1 MPEAHPSLVATDRT
15 VGDGVESFRMQDG
28 GLAIPTERPEA
39 ITSAFERL
47 GEQALDRCYSLAGY
61 LLGDAAEAEDAAQEA
76 MARAWRSRGSLKEI
90 GAFEAWLDR
99 ILVNT
104 CMDRMRRRKVIRFVE
119 IEEGEVVPGSD
130 PFREMLAKDEL
141 GRALEVLTPEQR
153 AVVVLRFWRDLRVD
167 EIALR
172 LGCPSG
178 TVKSRLHSA
187 IEALRGR
194 MDRDAREVQR

>member
-1 MPEAHPSLVATDRT
+1 MH
-15 VGDGVESFRMQDG
+15 DG
-28 GLAIPTERPEA
+28 GLVIATERPEA
-39 ITSAFERL
+39 ITSLFERM

-61 LLGDAAEAEDAAQEA
+61 LLGDAAEAEDATQEA
-76 MARAWRSRGSLKEI
+76 LARAWRSRGSLKEV

-119 IEEGEVVPGSD
+119 IEEGDEVPGLD

-141 GRALEVLTPEQR
+141 GRALEVLTPQQR
-153 AVVVLRFWRDLRVD
+153 AVVVLRFWRDLPID

-172 LGCPSG
+172 LGCPPG

-194 MDRDAREVQR
+194 IDRDAREVQR